1 MLKTIYNAGYLAISR
16 ISGYCQGMY
25 GYFKY
30 IKPIQD
36 IQTQVIAEIYEVL
49 NGNEEIDAMNP
60 MSMVEFIEKNED
72 LRQALM
78 GLLLCDQMKMGR
90 QINLEQ
96 QQPVI
101 SIYSYAYVA
110 TSILMDPKVDA
121 DLTFE
126 LQDVSEQEYLDYYA
140 KLLL

>member
-1 MLKTIYNAGYLAISR
+1 MFKRIYNAGYLAISR

-25 GYFKY
+25 GYIKY

-36 IQTQVIAEIYEVL
+36 IQTQVIAEIYDTL

-60 MSMVEFIEKNED
+60 MSMVEFVERNED
-72 LRQALM
+72 LRQALL
-78 GLLLCDQMKMGR
+78 GLLLCDQLKMGR
-90 QINLEQ
+90 QLNLEQ
-96 QQPVI
+96 PVL

>member
-1 MLKTIYNAGYLAISR
+1 MLKTIYNAGYLAMSK

-25 GYFKY
+25 GYVKY

-36 IQTQVIAEIYEVL
+36 IQTQVIAEMYEAL

-60 MSMVEFIEKNED
+60 MSMVEFIERNED

-78 GLLLCDQMKMGR
+78 GLLLCDQLKMGR
-90 QINLEQ
+90 QLNLEQ
-96 QQPVI
+96 QPVL

-110 TSILMDPKVDA
+110 ISILMDPKVDA

>member
-1 MLKTIYNAGYLAISR
+1 MLKTIYNAGYLAMSK

-25 GYFKY
+25 GYVKY

-36 IQTQVIAEIYEVL
+36 IQTQVIAEIYEAL
-49 NGNEEIDAMNP
+49 NGNEEIDATNP
-60 MSMVEFIEKNED
+60 MSMVEFVERNED
-72 LRQALM
+72 LQDALM
-78 GLLLCDQMKMGR
+78 GLLLCDQLKMGR

-96 QQPVI
+96 PVL

-110 TSILMDPKVDA
+110 ISILMDPKVDA

-126 LQDVSEQEYLDYYA
+126 LQDVSESEYLDYYA

>member
-1 MLKTIYNAGYLAISR
+1 MFKTIYNTGYLAISR

-60 MSMVEFIEKNED
+60 MSMVNFVERNED
-72 LRQALM
+72 LQYALL
-78 GLLLCDQMKMGR
+78 GLLLCDQLIMGR
-90 QINLEQ
+90 QLEQ
-96 QQPVI
+96 QQQQL

-110 TSILMDPKVDA
+110 TSILMDPNVDA

-126 LQDVSEQEYLDYYA
+126 LQDVSVQEYLDYYA

>member
-1 MLKTIYNAGYLAISR
+1 MFKTIYNAGYLAISR

-60 MSMVEFIEKNED
+60 MSMVEFVERNED
-72 LRQALM
+72 LRDALM
-78 GLLLCDQMKMGR
+78 RLLLCDQLKMGR
-90 QINLEQ
+90 QMEQ
-96 QQPVI
+96 QQQQL

-126 LQDVSEQEYLDYYA
+126 LQDVSVQEYLDYYA

>member
-1 MLKTIYNAGYLAISR
+1 MFKTIYNAGYLAISR

-60 MSMVEFIEKNED
+60 MSMVEFVERNED
-72 LRQALM
+72 LRDVLM
-78 GLLLCDQMKMGR
+78 RLLLCDQLKMGR
-90 QINLEQ
+90 QLEQ
-96 QQPVI
+96 QQQQL

-126 LQDVSEQEYLDYYA
+126 LQDVAEQEYLDYYA

>member
-1 MLKTIYNAGYLAISR
+1 MFKTIYNKAHLTISR

-60 MSMVEFIEKNED
+60 MSMVEFIERNED

-96 QQPVI
+96 SVL

-110 TSILMDPKVDA
+110 MSILMDPKVDA

>member
-1 MLKTIYNAGYLAISR
+1 MFKTIYNTGYLAISR

-25 GYFKY
+25 GYIKY

-60 MSMVEFIEKNED
+60 MSMVEFVERNED
-72 LRQALM
+72 LRDALM
-78 GLLLCDQMKMGR
+78 RLLIGDQLKMGR

-96 QQPVI
+96 QQI

-126 LQDVSEQEYLDYYA
+126 LQDVAEQEYLDYYA

>member
-1 MLKTIYNAGYLAISR
+1 MLKTIYNTGYLAITR

-36 IQTQVIAEIYEVL
+36 IQTRVIAEIYEVL

-60 MSMVEFIEKNED
+60 MSMVEFIERNGD
-72 LRQALM
+72 LQHALM
-78 GLLLCDQMKMGR
+78 GLLLCDQLKMGR
-90 QINLEQ
+90 QLEQ
-96 QQPVI
+96 PVLC
-101 SIYSYAYVA
+101 IYSYAYIA

-126 LQDVSEQEYLDYYA
+126 LQDVSEQEYLDYYT

>member
-1 MLKTIYNAGYLAISR
+1 MYNAGYLAISK
-16 ISGYCQGMY
+16 ISGYCQGIY
-25 GYFKY
+25 GYVKY

-36 IQTQVIAEIYEVL
+36 IQTQIIAEIYEVL

-60 MSMVEFIEKNED
+60 MSMVEFIERNED
-72 LRQALM
+72 LQDALM
-78 GLLLCDQMKMGR
+78 RLLIGDQLKMGR
-90 QINLEQ
+90 QINLEHQ
-96 QQPVI
+96 QQL

-110 TSILMDPKVDA
+110 ISILMDPSVDA

-126 LQDVSEQEYLDYYA
+126 LQDVSEQEYLEYYT